1 MLFRSAV
8 ALVALVALV
17 AACAPR
23 PENPEP
29 TGEAPT
35 LELLAACTT
44 YTACLQSHERAQAYA
59 ARCGG
64 CAEGRDVVISV
75 RSRLDNLYSEEHRRA
90 YERAHR
96 R

>member
-1 MLFRSAV
+1 MGMLFRV
-8 ALVALVALV
+8 ALPLFVLV
-17 AACAPR
+17 AACPPH

-44 YTACLQSHERAQAYA
+44 YTACLASYEKAQAYA

-64 CAEGRDVVISV
+64 CAEGRDVGD
-75 RSRLDNLYSEEHRRA
+75 RGALAPR
-90 YERAHR
+90 
-96 R
+96 